1 MDLKICESEY
11 RFMTVIWDNEPIA
24 SGDLVRLCNQ
34 ELGWKKSTTYTV
46 LKRLTERGFAQNE
59 NFIITSLV
67 QREMAQ
73 KYASESFVEKT
84 FRGSLPSFLVAFFDG
99 KRISDSE
106 AEELKRLI
114 DGYKSEDQETK

>member
-11 RFMTVIWDNEPIA
+11 RFMTVIWDNEPVA
-24 SGDLVRLCNQ
+24 SGDLVRLCNL

-46 LKRLTERGFAQNE
+46 LKRLTERGFAKNDDCVIASCVARE
-59 NFIITSLV
+59 DV
-67 QREMAQ
+67 Q
-73 KYASESFVEKT
+73 KFASESFVEKT

-99 KRISDSE
+99 KSISERE

-114 DGYKSEDQETK
+114 DEYRSEDQETK